1 MKSEKRKF
9 TRIRETIQIK
19 YEIIDSSSKILQ
31 TSYTQDISAGGFLIR
46 VNAPLPID
54 SILKLKFF
62 IKDGPEFIPA
72 EARVIRIDEIA
83 AGKVYEAGIELINV
97 DKKDIE
103 LLTHYVT
110 KKTT

>member
-46 VNAPLPID
+46 LNSPLPIG
-54 SILKLKFF
+54 SVLKLKFF
-62 IKDGPEFIPA
+62 IKDGSEFIPA
-72 EARVIRIDEIA
+72 EARVIRIDEIVA
-83 AGKVYEAGIELINV
+83 DRVYEAGVELINV
-97 DKKDIE
+97 DKKDFE
-103 LLTHYVT
+103 LLMRYVT